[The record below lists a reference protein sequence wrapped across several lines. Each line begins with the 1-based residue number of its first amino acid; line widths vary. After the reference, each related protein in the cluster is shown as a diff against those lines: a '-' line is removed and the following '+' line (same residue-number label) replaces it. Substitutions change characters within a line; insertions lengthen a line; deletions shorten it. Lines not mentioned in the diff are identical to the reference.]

1 MKDYDH
7 IVIWLD
13 YFNKTLSRQKGRRLA
28 KNRCIF
34 DPSLNELIESANDAG
49 LKPTATD
56 DQVRFPRR
64 PFVRSGYI
72 VLEKKMPK
80 TKILNKIADKMV
92 KKRAKPL
99 LASSNPTGEYITSSR
114 CKSRN
119 HTHNCIFWSRDVRAW
134 FTYSHCPV
142 SGKGSLFNLW
152 YRIIATAALPLI

>member
-72 VLEKKMPK
+72 VLPK
-80 TKILNKIADKMV
+80 GSSKTIILNKISEKLV
-92 KKRAKPL
+92 SKRSKQ
-99 LASSNPTGEYITSSR
+99 S
-114 CKSRN
+114 K
-119 HTHNCIFWSRDVRAW
+119 
-134 FTYSHCPV
+134 
-142 SGKGSLFNLW
+142 
-152 YRIIATAALPLI
+152 